1 MKKDDDKVK
10 VGCEVERKEARVIGK
25 LARAQDRSV
34 AQWIRQIIRAELAK
48 EA

>member
-10 VGCEVERKEARVIGK
+10 VGCQVERKEARVIEK
-25 LARAQDRSV
+25 RARAQDRTI
-34 AQWIRQIIRAELAK
+34 AQWIRQLIRAELAK